1 VQGPKDGSIPIS
13 LNFSYFTVIATPGK
27 DQWTLETTS
36 QADGRNRGRG
46 WFCVSWNCSP
56 GGECMKLRAFAQ
68 QADVRYET
76 AWRWFKAGKIKGR
89 QLGSGTIIFTEELE
103 HQSRPEP
110 VFVVYAI
117 VSANENR
124 PNLDSQAFCLTA
136 YCAAKGWKV
145 SKVVKEVGSGVK
157 DGCKKLL
164 ALLAD
169 PTVTIIVVEHKDRLT
184 RFGFKYIETL
194 LAMQGRSIEVVNI
207 TENPIEDLKA
217 DLVSIIYSFS
227 ARLYGQLRAKRKT
240 EQIVKELEAQ
250 AQTTATEKGGEKD
263 AAS

>member
-1 VQGPKDGSIPIS
+1 
-13 LNFSYFTVIATPGK
+13 
-27 DQWTLETTS
+27 
-36 QADGRNRGRG
+36 
-46 WFCVSWNCSP
+46 
-56 GGECMKLRAFAQ
+56 MKLRAFAQ
-68 QADVRYET
+68 QVGVRYET

-89 QLGSGTIIFTEELE
+89 QLESGTIIVTEELG
-103 HQSRPEP
+103 QQPQPERI
-110 VFVVYAI
+110 VVVYAR

-124 PNLDSQAFCLTA
+124 PNLDTQAERLCA

-145 SKVVKEVGSGVK
+145 SKVVKEVGSGVN
-157 DGCKKLL
+157 DGRKKLL

-169 PTVTIIVVEHKDRLT
+169 PTITVIVVEHKDRLT

-194 LAMQGRSIEVVNI
+194 LAVQGRSIEVVNI
-207 TENPIEDLKA
+207 TENPIEDLMA

-227 ARLYGQLRAKRKT
+227 AKLYGQRRAKRKT

-250 AQTTATEKGGEKD
+250 AQTATTEKGGEKD